1 MKYTWP
7 VLFVLLAITL
17 GHGQD
22 LNKRRWNQK
31 SREFLLQAQA
41 ELVELSK
48 TEPLLKGIDSV
59 KISDVAPQNAN
70 DYVSEDLAFT
80 KNTRVETLPIP
91 ANGPPPASNQVE
103 VVDPDGLIFRI
114 GVSDHRPK
122 IPITKSIPLTP
133 QPDSMELYYFI
144 ECHDVHD
151 PRLAMIVATLNP
163 IITRFVESVK

>member
-7 VLFVLLAITL
+7 VLFLLLATTL
-17 GHGQD
+17 GHSQN
-22 LNKRRWNQK
+22 LKKRIWNQK

-59 KISDVAPQNAN
+59 KITDVAPQNAN

-91 ANGPPPASNQVE
+91 ANGPPPASNQVV
-103 VVDPDGLIFRI
+103 VVDPGGLIFRI

-122 IPITKSIPLTP
+122 IPITKSILLTQ
-133 QPDSMELYYFI
+133 QPNSIELYYFI
-144 ECHDVHD
+144 ECHDFHD
-151 PRLAMIVATLNP
+151 PRIAAIVATLNP
-163 IITRFVESVK
+163 LITRFVESIK